1 MRKHYLALAA
11 GALIL
16 AMCTG
21 VYARPPMLYGEIT
34 AIDDTAM
41 TLVVKGTDGVSTTV
55 HTTDSTTVLVC
66 GVLASFDDL
75 EVGQFVH
82 VVGTIVDGQFIAA
95 RICVQVNQNGHFP
108 F

>member
-11 GALIL
+11 GILIL

-34 AIDDTAM
+34 AVDFTAM
-41 TLVVKGTDGVSTTV
+41 TLEVEGTTV
-55 HTTDSTTVLVC
+55 YTTDSTTVLICAEV
-66 GVLASFDDL
+66 ASFGDL

-82 VVGTIVDGQFIAA
+82 VVGTIVDGEFIAT
-95 RICVQVNQNGHFP
+95 RICVQGNQNGRHQF
-108 F
+108 